1 MNYNPTGQKERRF
14 VGGVPA
20 NTVDMVTSG
29 SIGNRA
35 ISYFRFALFR
45 MLQLGLF
52 FLFPAPRTINAQ
64 EVETGASGSGKPE
77 QSLAR
82 FQMLSLRA
90 VKQYGG

>member
-1 MNYNPTGQKERRF
+1 
-14 VGGVPA
+14 
-20 NTVDMVTSG
+20 MVTSG

-45 MLQLGLF
+45 MLQLGLLF
-52 FLFPAPRTINAQ
+52 FLFPAPRTINGQ

>member
-45 MLQLGLF
+45 MLQLGLLF
-52 FLFPAPRTINAQ
+52 FDFLHL
-64 EVETGASGSGKPE
+64 G
-77 QSLAR
+77 QSMHRKLRLAR
-82 FQMLSLRA
+82 AEAVNRNNPLRA
-90 VKQYGG
+90 SRCCL